1 MTARLEDV
9 LVSRGLLS
17 PERVAEAL
25 RDHALGGGQL
35 DTVLLELGGLSEREL
50 LSALAEAADV
60 QPLHLGDYEPNKA
73 LAEELQADIAER
85 LEVVPV
91 SVEGTTLHVA
101 SAFPVPELELQALG
115 TLHQRRIVPWV
126 AVSARVRDWLE
137 SLYGLRMPAREA
149 AVLAA
154 LEPHRPLPTR
164 APVPAAAVG
173 REEGVTLEELLAREF
188 LGTVTP
194 EAQPPPEP
202 EPSPSPEVEA
212 EAKAEPEAPAALPAQ
227 ERKPEERAKTEREF
241 PMLGT
246 SAFPLLPPAAP
257 QKAPA
262 PEPVVEWTLEEARS
276 ALRSVTSDRD
286 AIKDVTLRYGRRTF
300 EYLAAFAVVR
310 GKAVGWDA
318 LGEGADKSLL
328 QQLSVALD
336 APSLFR
342 TVALAH
348 AAYAGPAPKDALS
361 RDVLHKMRR
370 APRTVFLHPVEVK
383 GRLVAM
389 VYGDSAGQ
397 PVSQR
402 RMADFRLFCQELSVA
417 FSELLLSRRQLL
429 STAKPE
435 AAPARPTPAAALP
448 VPPPLPLSAGRRPP
462 VDWAPSVRTS
472 QGGLGRATTRPGPG
486 QAEGTRPPP
495 DFQPLLARLLGTE
508 PAERARAM
516 AEFARTPEPS
526 ARVLASAFPGPTAW
540 SRTVVEELPEAEELG
555 PVPGALARLGR
566 SGASALAPLLDAPA
580 EETRYFALLTAG
592 NLPFPELVPGV
603 LRGVFDLIPELSS
616 AARLAARALR
626 RLPRFEAALPSLRQ
640 ELAARDPM
648 RRILAAR
655 TLGALRDRQAVEGL
669 IGLTGSDDVLCATA
683 AAEALAEITRASF
696 GTTRRAWVAWWAE
709 NRRRTRTQW
718 LLAALRHP
726 DVLVRRAA
734 AEELTSALGETLGY
748 SADAPDSMRELAV
761 HRWELALPDV
771 RLKVL
776 N

>member
-17 PERVAEAL
+17 TERAAEAL

-60 QPLHLGDYEPNKA
+60 QPLHLADYEPNVA
-73 LAEELQADIAER
+73 VAVELPADIAER

-115 TLHQRRIVPWV
+115 TLRQRPIVPWV
-126 AVSARVRDWLE
+126 AVSARVRDWLQV
-137 SLYGLRMPAREA
+137 LYGLPMPAREA

-154 LEPHRPLPTR
+154 LEPHRPLPTLKP
-164 APVPAAAVG
+164 APAASVG
-173 REEGVTLEELLAREF
+173 LAEGLTLEELLAREI
-188 LGTVTP
+188 LGVQSLELPPPPAP
-194 EAQPPPEP
+194 EA
-202 EPSPSPEVEA
+202 
-212 EAKAEPEAPAALPAQ
+212 KPEAPPVAVALK

-246 SAFPLLPPAAP
+246 AAFPLAPPAAP
-257 QKAPA
+257 AKAKA
-262 PEPVVEWTLEEARS
+262 SQPVVEWTLEEARS

-286 AIKDVTLRYGRRTF
+286 AIKDVTLRFGRRTF
-300 EYLAAFAVVR
+300 DYLAAFAVVR

-328 QQLSVALD
+328 QQLSVPLD

-348 AAYAGPAPKDALS
+348 AAYAGPAPMDALS
-361 RDVLHKMRR
+361 RDVLYKMRR

-389 VYGDSAGQ
+389 VYGDRAGK

-402 RMADFRLFCQELSVA
+402 RLADFRLFCQELSVA
-417 FSELLLSRRQLL
+417 FSELLVSRRQLG
-429 STAKPE
+429 SPAKAPTPE
-435 AAPARPTPAAALP
+435 PRPAPPEPPSAAASAPVAAVAPAL
-448 VPPPLPLSAGRRPP
+448 G
-462 VDWAPSVRTS
+462 WAPSVRAS
-472 QGGLGRATTRPGPG
+472 MDSLGRATTRPGPG
-486 QAEGTRPPP
+486 QAEGDRPPP
-495 DFQPLLARLLGTE
+495 DFRPLLARLLGTE

-516 AEFARTPEPS
+516 VEFARTPEPS

-540 SRTVVEELPEAEELG
+540 SRRVVEELPEADELG
-555 PVPGALARLGR
+555 PVPGALFRLGR
-566 SGASALAPLLDAPA
+566 SGASALAPLLDAPSA
-580 EETRYFALLTAG
+580 DTRYFALLTAG
-592 NLPFPELVPGV
+592 NLPFPEVVPGV

-626 RLPRFEAALPSLRQ
+626 RLPRFESAMPSLRQ

-669 IGLTGSDDVLCATA
+669 IGLTGSDDVLCGTA

-709 NRRRTRTQW
+709 NRRRSRTQW
-718 LLAALRHP
+718 LLGALRHP

-734 AEELTSALGETLGY
+734 AEELSSALGETLGY
-748 SADAPDSMRELAV
+748 SADAPEGTRELAV
-761 HRWELALPDV
+761 HRWELALPDA
-771 RLKVL
+771 RLKAL

>member
-35 DTVLLELGGLSEREL
+35 DTVFLELGGLSEREL

-115 TLHQRRIVPWV
+115 TLRQRRIVPWV

-137 SLYGLRMPAREA
+137 ALYGLRMPAREA

-154 LEPHRPLPTR
+154 LEPHRPLPLR
-164 APVPAAAVG
+164 PPVPAAAVG
-173 REEGVTLEELLAREF
+173 REEGVTLEELLAREI
-188 LGTVTP
+188 LGTATP
-194 EAQPPPEP
+194 ETPSPPEP
-202 EPSPSPEVEA
+202 EPSPEVAPEA
-212 EAKAEPEAPAALPAQ
+212 NAEPEAEPAQ
-227 ERKPEERAKTEREF
+227 ERKPEVRAKTEREF

-257 QKAPA
+257 QRAPA
-262 PEPVVEWTLEEARS
+262 PQPVVEWTLEEARS

-342 TVALAH
+342 TVALA
-348 AAYAGPAPKDALS
+348 AYAGPAPKDALS

-389 VYGDSAGQ
+389 VYGDRAGQ

-402 RMADFRLFCQELSVA
+402 RLADFRLFCQELSVA

-429 STAKPE
+429 SAAKAE
-435 AAPARPTPAAALP
+435 AAPARPTPAAALA
-448 VPPPLPLSAGRRPP
+448 VPPPLPLSAARGPP

-516 AEFARTPEPS
+516 AELARTPEPS

-566 SGASALAPLLDAPA
+566 SGASALAPLLDAPS

-592 NLPFPELVPGV
+592 SLPFPELVPGV

-626 RLPRFEAALPSLRQ
+626 RLPRFEAAMPSLRQ

-709 NRRRTRTQW
+709 NRRRSRTQW

-748 SADAPDSMRELAV
+748 SADAPDSTRELAV
-761 HRWELALPDV
+761 HRWELALPDL

>member
-17 PERVAEAL
+17 KERVAEAL

-35 DTVLLELGGLSEREL
+35 DTVFLELGGLSEREL
-50 LSALAEAADV
+50 LSALADASDV

-73 LAEELQADIAER
+73 VAEELAADIAER
-85 LEVVPV
+85 LEVVPI

-115 TLHQRRIVPWV
+115 TLRQRRIVPWV

-154 LEPHRPLPTR
+154 LEPHRPLPTFL
-164 APVPAAAVG
+164 PANAASAG
-173 REEGVTLEELLAREF
+173 PDEGLTLEELLAREI
-188 LGTVTP
+188 LGVETLEVP
-194 EAQPPPEP
+194 SVKAEAKA
-202 EPSPSPEVEA
+202 PEVEA
-212 EAKAEPEAPAALPAQ
+212 ALVPAPEK
-227 ERKPEERAKTEREF
+227 EPEERSKTEREF

-246 SAFPLLPPAAP
+246 GGFPLLPPAPPA
-257 QKAPA
+257 KAPA
-262 PEPVVEWTLEEARS
+262 SQPVVEWTLEEARS
-276 ALRSVTSDRD
+276 ALRSVSSERD

-328 QQLSVALD
+328 QQLSVPLD
-336 APSLFR
+336 VPSLFR

-389 VYGDSAGQ
+389 VYGDRASQ

-402 RMADFRLFCQELSVA
+402 RLSEFRLFCQELSVA

-429 STAKPE
+429 
-435 AAPARPTPAAALP
+435 APAKVDVPPVKETPSA
-448 VPPPLPLSAGRRPP
+448 VPPPLPVSAARKGP
-462 VDWAPSVRTS
+462 VDWAPSVRS
-472 QGGLGRATTRPGPG
+472 SWGSGFGRATTRPGPG
-486 QAEGTRPPP
+486 QAEEGRPPP
-495 DFQPLLARLLGTE
+495 DFQPILARLLGTE
-508 PAERARAM
+508 PAERARAL
-516 AEFARTPEPS
+516 AEFARTPEAS
-526 ARVLASAFPGPTAW
+526 ARVLAEAFPGPTGW
-540 SRTVVEELPEAEELG
+540 SRTLVEELPEADELG

-566 SGASALAPLLDAPA
+566 SGASALAPLLDAPS

-592 NLPFPELVPGV
+592 SLPFPEVVPGV

-616 AARLAARALR
+616 AARLAARTLR
-626 RLPRFEAALPSLRQ
+626 RLPRFEAAMPALRQ

-709 NRRRTRTQW
+709 NRRRSRTQW

-748 SADAPDSMRELAV
+748 SADAPESTREMAV
-761 HRWELALPDV
+761 HRWELTLPDA

>member
-9 LVSRGLLS
+9 LLARGLLS

-35 DTVLLELGGLSEREL
+35 DTVFLELGGLSEREL

-60 QPLHLGDYEPNKA
+60 QPLHLGDYEPNPA
-73 LAEELQADIAER
+73 LAEELPADIAER
-85 LEVVPV
+85 LEVVPI
-91 SVEGTTLHVA
+91 SSEGMTLHVA
-101 SAFPVPELELQALG
+101 SAYPVPELELQALG
-115 TLHQRRIVPWV
+115 TLRQRHLVPWV
-126 AVSARVRDWLE
+126 AVSARVRDWLQ

-154 LEPHRPLPTR
+154 LEPHRPPRPQAPAPTFV
-164 APVPAAAVG
+164 AGPA
-173 REEGVTLEELLAREF
+173 EGLTLEELLAREI
-188 LGTVTP
+188 LGESPSAPPPQARAEAAPAAVP
-194 EAQPPPEP
+194 EA
-202 EPSPSPEVEA
+202 A
-212 EAKAEPEAPAALPAQ
+212 PEAPAALVQ
-227 ERKPEERAKTEREF
+227 KERQVEERAKTEREF

-246 SAFPLLPPAAP
+246 SGFPLLPPAAP
-257 QKAPA
+257 AKAPSS
-262 PEPVVEWTLEEARS
+262 PPLVDWTLEEARS
-276 ALRSVTSDRD
+276 ALRSVTSDRE

-300 EYLAAFAVVR
+300 SYLAAFAVVR

-328 QQLSVALD
+328 QQLSVPLD
-336 APSLFR
+336 VPSLFR

-348 AAYAGPAPKDALS
+348 AAYAGPTPKDALS

-389 VYGDSAGQ
+389 VYGDRGGQ

-402 RMADFRLFCQELSVA
+402 RLADFRLFCQELSVA
-417 FSELLLSRRQLL
+417 FSELLVSRRHL
-429 STAKPE
+429 
-435 AAPARPTPAAALP
+435 TPAAAAEAPAPRTAEAAAPSL
-448 VPPPLPLSAGRRPP
+448 PPPLPVSAAPSGLG
-462 VDWAPSVRTS
+462 WAPSVGAAEGRF
-472 QGGLGRATTRPGPG
+472 GRATTRPGPG

-508 PAERARAM
+508 PAERARAL
-516 AEFARTPEPS
+516 AELARTPEPS
-526 ARVLASAFPGPTAW
+526 ARVLAAAFPGPTAW
-540 SRTVVEELPEAEELG
+540 SRSVVEELPDADELG

-566 SGASALAPLLDAPA
+566 SGANALAPLLDAPS

-592 NLPFPELVPGV
+592 NLPFAEVVPGV

-683 AAEALAEITRASF
+683 AAEALADITRASF

-709 NRRRTRTQW
+709 NRRRSRTQW

-726 DVLVRRAA
+726 DVQVRRAA

-748 SADAPDSMRELAV
+748 SADGPESTRELAV
-761 HRWELALPDV
+761 HRWELALPDA

>member
-35 DTVLLELGGLSEREL
+35 DTVLLELGGLSEQEL
-50 LSALAEAADV
+50 LSVLAEAADV
-60 QPLHLGDYEPNKA
+60 QPLHLGDYEPNRA
-73 LAEELQADIAER
+73 LAEELPSDIAER
-85 LEVVPV
+85 LEVVPI

-115 TLHQRRIVPWV
+115 TLRQRRIVPWV
-126 AVSARVRDWLE
+126 AVSARVRDWLQA
-137 SLYGLRMPAREA
+137 LYGLHMPAREA
-149 AVLAA
+149 AVLAV
-154 LEPHRPLPTR
+154 LEPHRPLPAR
-164 APVPAAAVG
+164 LPPPAASVG
-173 REEGVTLEELLAREF
+173 LDEGLTLEELLAREI
-188 LGTVTP
+188 LGVQSLEVP
-194 EAQPPPEP
+194 LSAPP
-202 EPSPSPEVEA
+202 
-212 EAKAEPEAPAALPAQ
+212 AEPEAPREAVAPKGRA
-227 ERKPEERAKTEREF
+227 PEERAKTEREF

-246 SAFPLLPPAAP
+246 AAFPLAPPSAP
-257 QKAPA
+257 PKAPA
-262 PEPVVEWTLEEARS
+262 SQPVVEWTLEEARS

-286 AIKDVTLRYGRRTF
+286 AIKDVTLRFGRRTF
-300 EYLAAFAVVR
+300 DYLAAFAVVR

-328 QQLSVALD
+328 SQLSVPLD
-336 APSLFR
+336 VPSLFR

-361 RDVLHKMRR
+361 RDVLYKMRR

-389 VYGDSAGQ
+389 VYGDRAGK

-402 RMADFRLFCQELSVA
+402 RLADFRLFCQELSVA
-417 FSELLLSRRQLL
+417 FSELLVSRRQLV
-429 STAKPE
+429 STAKATPPGPRPAPPE
-435 AAPARPTPAAALP
+435 APPGAAAPPVKPAAPGL
-448 VPPPLPLSAGRRPP
+448 G
-462 VDWAPSVRTS
+462 WAPSVRASTGS
-472 QGGLGRATTRPGPG
+472 LGRASTRPGPG
-486 QAEGTRPPP
+486 QAEGARPPP

-526 ARVLASAFPGPTAW
+526 ARVLAGAFPGPTGW
-540 SRTVVEELPEAEELG
+540 SRTVVEELPEADELG
-555 PVPGALARLGR
+555 PVPAALFRLGR
-566 SGASALAPLLDAPA
+566 SGANALAPLLDAPS
-580 EETRYFALLTAG
+580 EDTRYFALLTAG
-592 NLPFPELVPGV
+592 NLPFPEVVPGV

-626 RLPRFEAALPSLRQ
+626 RLPRFESAMPSLRQ

-696 GTTRRAWVAWWAE
+696 GTRHRAWVAWWAE

-718 LLAALRHP
+718 LLAALRHS

-748 SADAPDSMRELAV
+748 SADAPESMREPAV
-761 HRWELALPDV
+761 HRWELALPDT
-771 RLKVL
+771 RLKAL